1 MRAYSPSGE
10 VEYRI
15 QAARRRR
22 SKGGSSLAQP
32 DSGLGPQWLGEE
44 RGAGGA
50 AARAAR
56 HAETLRDAHP
66 SSSPLPP
73 ALARDCLWYGVWFG
87 DCLRCSED
95 LVHTCTAVARARE
108 DSVSVYGH
116 AWPLACWM
124 WSGVAAARA
133 RACVSAGL

>member
-1 MRAYSPSGE
+1 MN
-10 VEYRI
+10 
-15 QAARRRR
+15 RR
-22 SKGGSSLAQP
+22 S
-32 DSGLGPQWLGEE
+32 
-44 RGAGGA
+44 
-50 AARAAR
+50 RAAPR
-56 HAETLRDAHP
+56 SLNPTGRLGRSAFAH
-66 SSSPLPP
+66 SFFSPLPT
-73 ALARDCLWYGVWFG
+73 ALARDCLWFGILFG